1 MIILTK
7 TKNKVILIISLLIIS
22 ALVLTIGG
30 VFAYRKGRLNR
41 ALKNLDITDKQTIIN
56 VLAVAKDN
64 ADVYIDVAKKQF
76 DGGLSRDGVA
86 LLWHVLQNI
95 DSHNVTAK
103 QMLKD
108 YYGDSPMS
116 LQVDGV
122 TLIDTEVELVTEHSG
137 IGYGGKD
144 GVYCSDYG
152 GYVRYKI
159 SSARALSF
167 GADIGGVYILDGAD
181 NCIKF
186 ISRDGKDV
194 ELVKKNVREFIYFE
208 SVIYSIDTEGKIDSL
223 SEITLSDGELGAN
236 LRVVDSQVLCDIYDG
251 AYSLIRTE
259 VLN

>member
-1 MIILTK
+1 MILTK
-7 TKNKVILIISLLIIS
+7 TKNKIILIVCICIVAALILGAVGFFIYQNGK
-22 ALVLTIGG
+22 L
-30 VFAYRKGRLNR
+30 KR
-41 ALKNLDITDKQTIIN
+41 ALDRLDITDKQTVIN
-56 VLAVAKDN
+56 VLAVAKNN

-76 DGGLSRDGVA
+76 DGGLSRDGVP

-95 DSHNVTAK
+95 DSHNSTAK

-122 TLIDTEVELVTEHSG
+122 TLIDTDAEFVTEHSG
-137 IGYGGKD
+137 IRYGGKD
-144 GVYCSDYG
+144 GVYCSDYD
-152 GYVRYKI
+152 GYARYKL

-167 GADIGGVYILDGAD
+167 SADIGGVYILDGAD

-194 ELVKKNVREFIYFE
+194 ELVKKNVREFVYFE

-223 SEITLSDGELGAN
+223 NEITLSDGELGAN

-251 AYSLIRTE
+251 AYSLIRTIT
-259 VLN
+259 LN